1 MWKSLL
7 WQQIDIK
14 VIYTLSD
21 KKRCRNI
28 KQNKGLKSDMEQ
40 RAADMIAFLTV
51 DVRIF
56 ETS

>member
-1 MWKSLL
+1 MKVFAVTT
-7 WQQIDIK
+7 DIK

-21 KKRCRNI
+21 KKRYRNI
-28 KQNKGLKSDMEQ
+28 KQNKGLKSDKEQ

-56 ETS
+56 ENY